1 VENPK
6 EPVLSVEET
15 PPQEPTTPA
24 AGLAQEDTTDKKK
37 VETPPEQPE
46 TPEVQLVEPETP
58 KERVY
63 KQEEWS
69 KREAVLRKQ
78 VEEAKRLGQE
88 VATKAEQK
96 AEQAIAQYQKQQ
108 DDAYIAKVEAEG
120 GDVRAAQA
128 QLTKEQAIREREAD
142 LNKRET
148 SFQVESLKAFEIAK
162 RNDAERLAREYGL
175 TEVDSLMTAENPTEM
190 ELIASKAALE
200 AAKTGAKPPV
210 KTDSNISNTKGAD
223 WSKLS
228 PTEKVLEGIK
238 DMEF

>member
-1 VENPK
+1 MAKPNEPTLVVEEEQPQM
-6 EPVLSVEET
+6 PGAVLSTPGAGEEEKPAPTEETTPET
-15 PPQEPTTPA
+15 PP
-24 AGLAQEDTTDKKK
+24 
-37 VETPPEQPE
+37 VESKEA
-46 TPEVQLVEPETP
+46 P

-63 KQEEWS
+63 SKEEWS
-69 KREAVLRKQ
+69 KRESALTKQ
-78 VEEAKRLGQE
+78 VEEAKRQAQD

-96 AEQAIAQYQKQQ
+96 AQEAIAQYQKQQ

-120 GDVRAAQA
+120 GDIRAAQA
-128 QLTKEQAIREREAD
+128 QLTKEQGIREREAD
-142 LNKRET
+142 LNKREA

-175 TEVDSLMTAENPTEM
+175 TDIEPLMTAGTPTEM

>member
-1 VENPK
+1 VAKPNEPTLVVEEEQPQM
-6 EPVLSVEET
+6 PGAVLSTPGAGEEEKPAPTEETTPET
-15 PPQEPTTPA
+15 PP
-24 AGLAQEDTTDKKK
+24 
-37 VETPPEQPE
+37 VESKEA
-46 TPEVQLVEPETP
+46 P

-63 KQEEWS
+63 SKEEWS
-69 KREAVLRKQ
+69 KRESALTKQ
-78 VEEAKRLGQE
+78 VEEAKRQAQD

-96 AEQAIAQYQKQQ
+96 AQEAIAQYQKQQ

-120 GDVRAAQA
+120 GDIRAAQA
-128 QLTKEQAIREREAD
+128 QLTKEQGIREREAD
-142 LNKRET
+142 LNKREA

-175 TEVDSLMTAENPTEM
+175 TDIEPLMTAGTPTEM